1 MRSRYSDNAAND
13 LFLYFYSINYKAV
26 MMTQLRNGC
35 VLTSATC
42 RSMAFLFLMIISPGK
57 PEAQTILPEP
67 DHIVVVFL
75 ENHAYSQIIGSADA
89 PFINSLATGPN
100 SALFTRSF
108 GIEHPS
114 QPNYLDIYS
123 GSNQGVTD
131 NEIPPGYPFK
141 TPNLGRQ
148 LMDSLWTFTT
158 FSENLPF
165 VGFDGATSG
174 FYVRKHNPVTN
185 WIGSDT
191 NQLPEQVNQP
201 FSAFPSNDF
210 NQLPTVCFVMPD
222 QSNNMHDGSDPARI
236 RNADNW
242 LSNNLGS
249 CIEWTKTHNS
259 LFILTFDEDNYGNNN
274 QIVTI
279 FTGLMVK
286 AGTYADSINHYSVL
300 RTIEDM
306 YKLPYAGNAAEALP
320 ITNCWKGTNTVNEQ
334 YPGNEEVFIY
344 PNPARDEIFIRCDH
358 FRPGC
363 FAKLEISAMTGQRL
377 IEKNLSGAA
386 VGTTRL
392 NNIPPG
398 IYIVNMTFEHST
410 YSQKLIVK

>member
-1 MRSRYSDNAAND
+1 
-13 LFLYFYSINYKAV
+13 
-26 MMTQLRNGC
+26 MTTLLRNGF
-35 VLTSATC
+35 VLISASC
-42 RSMAFLFLMIISPGK
+42 RSMVFLFLMIISPGK

-89 PFINSLATGPN
+89 PFINSLATGSN

-114 QPNYLDIYS
+114 QPNYLDFYS

-131 NEIPPGYPFK
+131 NEIPAIYPFN

-148 LMDSLWTFTT
+148 LMDSLLTFIT

-185 WIGSDT
+185 WIGTDT
-191 NQLPEQVNQP
+191 NQLPESVNQP
-201 FSAFPSNDF
+201 FSAFPANDF

-236 RNADNW
+236 TNADNW

-249 CIEWTKTHNS
+249 YIEWTKTHNS

-279 FTGLMVK
+279 LTGLKVK

-306 YKLPYAGNAAEALP
+306 YKLPYAGNAAGAIP
-320 ITNCWKGTNTVNEQ
+320 ITNCWISTNTVNE
-334 YPGNEEVFIY
+334 YNTGREAVIIY
-344 PNPARDEIFIRCDH
+344 PNPARSEIMIRCDH
-358 FRPGC
+358 FRPGNP
-363 FAKLEISAMTGQRL
+363 ARLEISTLTGQRL
-377 IEKNLSGAA
+377 IEKTLSGTA
-386 VGTTRL
+386 VINTRL

-398 IYIVNMTFEHST
+398 TYIVNLTFEHST
-410 YSQKLIVK
+410 HSQKLIVH

>member
-1 MRSRYSDNAAND
+1 
-13 LFLYFYSINYKAV
+13 
-26 MMTQLRNGC
+26 MMTTLRNGC
-35 VLTSATC
+35 ELTSATC

-57 PEAQTILPEP
+57 AEAQTILPEP

-148 LMDSLWTFTT
+148 LMDSLLTFTS

-165 VGFDGATSG
+165 AGFDGATSG

-191 NQLPEQVNQP
+191 NQLPELVNQP

-236 RNADNW
+236 TNADNW

-249 CIEWTKTHNS
+249 YIEWTKTHNS

-334 YPGNEEVFIY
+334 YQGNDEVIIY

-358 FRPGC
+358 FRPGG
-363 FAKLEISAMTGQRL
+363 FAKLDISSVTGQRL
-377 IEKNLSGAA
+377 IEKSLSGNA
-386 VGTTRL
+386 VGYTRL

-410 YSQKLIVK
+410 YSQKLIVQ